1 MKRSRTPKGRATHR
15 TRLLYVRA
23 RFLYLVTSLRLSLII
38 LSSARLS
45 PCMHFLL
52 VRCTHATTTACR
64 RIGAFRGG
72 VCRSSAIVRP
82 SRIPLHPLSSLSLPF
97 AQQHTHPNPYPHLC
111 TSSQRYAPQPHS
123 LPLPCVSH
131 SSPYPCT
138 PFPSV
143 PRLPPPKG
151 QHLTSCHPI
160 RSKRFKGANMS
171 YAFGEARVMAQ
182 GTACKLQFCDSGCT
196 VVSQW
201 CSNGVKLLQ
210 LPRPRT

>member
-1 MKRSRTPKGRATHR
+1 VHA
-15 TRLLYVRA
+15 
-23 RFLYLVTSLRLSLII
+23 LSLGT
-38 LSSARLS
+38 LYSRNHHRLQTDWGFSRWGLSVFCNSTPLTHPSSSALISLPALCATAHAPQSLS
-45 PCMHFLL
+45 P
-52 VRCTHATTTACR
+52 
-64 RIGAFRGG
+64 
-72 VCRSSAIVRP
+72 
-82 SRIPLHPLSSLSLPF
+82 PLHRG
-97 AQQHTHPNPYPHLC
+97 TRPNPTHSPALCISLIPH
-111 TSSQRYAPQPHS
+111 
-123 LPLPCVSH
+123 
-131 SSPYPCT
+131 PCT